1 MARNPN
7 DTAVEKDYIYEVHGE
22 IVVTD
27 YSEEQADE
35 QLLDDLPNLIREG
48 LRNGTIEIR

>member
-7 DTAVEKDYIYEVHGE
+7 DTAVEREYTYEVEGE

-27 YSEEQADE
+27 YSKERANE
-35 QLLDDLPNLIREG
+35 QLLDNLHELIREG

>member
-7 DTAVEKDYIYEVHGE
+7 DTAVEKDYIYELEGE
-22 IVVTD
+22 IIVTD
-27 YSEEQADE
+27 YSEERADE
-35 QLLDDLPNLIREG
+35 QLLDNLSELIREG